1 MRIRNGFTLIELM
14 IVVAI
19 VAILASVAVPAYT
32 DYVRRGKL
40 TQALGT
46 LASMQVKM
54 EQYYQDNRAY
64 YISDTQKA
72 CTANTVAP
80 APSIPEFS
88 VVCTPQPQTYLI
100 TITGTGGMSGFAY
113 SLNQQGTKT
122 TTSVPS
128 GWTLPSTSCWAIKKD
143 GTC

>member
-40 TQALGT
+40 TQALGG

-54 EQYYQDNRAY
+54 EQYYQDNRSY
-64 YISDTQKA
+64 TGA
-72 CTANTVAP
+72 CAAGTVAP
-80 APSIPEFS
+80 LPANTTEFTYSCTIPSGGQS
-88 VVCTPQPQTYLI
+88 YTATV
-100 TITGTGGMSGFAY
+100 TGGAGMAGFTY
-113 SLNQQGTKT
+113 TLTQQGTKT
-122 TTSVPS
+122 TTAVPS
-128 GWTLPSTSCWAIKKD
+128 GWSGTGSSCWVIKKD